1 MAVWIATSD
10 RLTPPRITLRKRLW
24 KSAAPPIRIVVLTGL
39 ISHGRCRNGCA
50 AITMGTMARACTPRR
65 SIAITSRNT
74 PKVNV
79 QTSASWTPQRVKRK
93 KRTRKRMF
101 GAAPNGANLG
111 NTVNCSSAS
120 ASIVK
125 KRSSLDMDGV
135 RRLLSR
141 DLRRKHA
148 FGCMPNQID

>member
-1 MAVWIATSD
+1 MPVCIATSA
-10 RLTPPRITLRKRLW
+10 RLTPPRMMLRKRLW
-24 KSAAPPIRIVVLTGL
+24 NSAAPTIRIVVLTGL
-39 ISHGRCRNGCA
+39 ISHGRCRKGCA
-50 AITMGTMARACTPRR
+50 AITMGTMASACTPRG

-79 QTSASWTPQRVKRK
+79 QTNASCTPQRVKRK

-111 NTVNCSSAS
+111 NTVNCSNAS
-120 ASIVK
+120 ASSVK
-125 KRSSLDMDGV
+125 KRNSLDIDGV

-141 DLRRKHA
+141 VPRRKHA
-148 FGCMPNQID
+148 FGCMPNLMV